1 MLLRTLLDVT
11 DADIALKCGNTVT
24 HYYTCPEVEIPLEL
38 LNHDVIAVKP
48 FSKKEILLVVSDKQN
63 M

>member
-24 HYYTCPEVEIPLEL
+24 HYYTCPEVGIPLEL
-38 LNHDVIAVKP
+38 LNRDVIAVKA
-48 FSKKEILLVVSDKQN
+48 FSKKKILIVVSNK
-63 M
+63 

>member
-11 DADIALKCGNTVT
+11 DADIALKHGNTIT

-38 LNHDVIAVKP
+38 LNYEVVAIKP
-48 FSKKEILLVVSDKQN
+48 FSKEKILVVIEKC
-63 M
+63 

>member
-24 HYYTCPEVEIPLEL
+24 HYYTCQEVEIPLEL

-48 FSKKEILLVVSDKQN
+48 FSKKKILVVVSEK
-63 M
+63 

>member
-48 FSKKEILLVVSDKQN
+48 FSKKKI
-63 M
+63 